1 MCRIAA
7 DKYIVSGGFIRAEE
21 NIPFVV
27 SDTYIITITSNK
39 GDYFFTAKQVD
50 SMQNARMGH

>member
-27 SDTYIITITSNK
+27 SDTFIITITCNK
-39 GDYFFTAKQVD
+39 GDYFFTA
-50 SMQNARMGH
+50 